1 MENSLARF
9 SSYFAHLAIGN
20 LVTDRMSL
28 GGFSP
33 KTGPR
38 PPAPAQA
45 GGLSTHGPFEGDA
58 SNTRADAYWG
68 DHINFNQTQFNT
80 VRDHQYPFSNPG

>member
-9 SSYFAHLAIGN
+9 SSYFAHIGIGN

-28 GGFSP
+28 GSFSP
-33 KTGPR
+33 KTGLR
-38 PPAPAQA
+38 PPAPAHA

-58 SNTRADAYWG
+58 SLTRADAYWG
-68 DHINFNQTQFNT
+68 DHTSFNQSQFNM
-80 VRDHQYPFSNPG
+80 VKSLLR